1 VLGIPIILQ
10 NFIPIGKGVSFP
22 RMRDF
27 AHHFVYSSTV
37 WEGMFFLSPP
47 AKTPTPTFMEN
58 IKIKGRSHYARMR
71 TYPTSCEHCLVVSSR
86 VCWNRTGNNDDANS
100 IRIRA
105 CVIAFSQFYWHCPQS
120 MRSRVYET
128 LRCPSV
134 CLSQRVPQQQTLLLW
149 SDRQGISIDCC
160 TAHSSAAGECGQCHV
175 VSVRSS

>member
-1 VLGIPIILQ
+1 MLGILIILQ

-71 TYPTSCEHCLVVSSR
+71 TYPTSCEHSLSVSPR

-120 MRSRVYET
+120 SGAGSMKRYGVR
-128 LRCPSV
+128 PSV
-134 CLSQRVPQQQTLLLW
+134 CRSVCPSSKL
-149 SDRQGISIDCC
+149 CC
-160 TAHSSAAGECGQCHV
+160 CGPT
-175 VSVRSS
+175 SKGY

>member
-1 VLGIPIILQ
+1 MLGIPIILQ

-134 CLSQRVPQQQTLLLW
+134 CLSVAACAPAANIAAVVRPARYIDRLLHGAQKRGGRMRAVPRRPRT
-149 SDRQGISIDCC
+149 
-160 TAHSSAAGECGQCHV
+160 
-175 VSVRSS
+175 